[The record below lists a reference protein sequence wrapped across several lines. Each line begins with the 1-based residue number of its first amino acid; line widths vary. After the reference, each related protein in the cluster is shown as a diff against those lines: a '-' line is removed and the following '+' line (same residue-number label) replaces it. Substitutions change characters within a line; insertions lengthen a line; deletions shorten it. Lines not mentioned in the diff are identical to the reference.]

1 MLSNEC
7 CNGCACHNWIKAMG
21 YDPDDSYPDDVC
33 YKCDAEGPY
42 YLFNQAQE
50 YGWGGG
56 AQTME
61 SLRRLREEKEDVIE
75 HLFQYIVQRL
85 KSKINFSGIVVS
97 FEERLGS
104 NEKAIAVADSML
116 TLAASGLECYESDE
130 DAKAYY
136 DQATEGKVPLSVEA
150 FSQFRQLIADEMAIW
165 FVVRGLL
172 LIGEPVEEVERIL
185 TSKLE
190 EL

>member
-1 MLSNEC
+1 MISSEC

-21 YDPDDSYPDDVC
+21 YDPDDSYPEHVC
-33 YKCDAEGPY
+33 YKCGAEGPY

-61 SLRRLREEKEDVIE
+61 SLRRLRQEKEPDIE
-75 HLFQYIVQRL
+75 RLFQHIVQRL
-85 KSKINFSGIVVS
+85 KSKIDYSVIVAS
-97 FEERLGS
+97 FEDSLGS
-104 NEKAIAVADSML
+104 REKAKAVADSMI
-116 TLAASGLECYESDE
+116 TVVASALESFEADE

-136 DQATEGKVPLSVEA
+136 DQATEGLVPLPVEMFA
-150 FSQFRQLIADEMAIW
+150 QFRQLIEDEMAVW
-165 FVVRGLL
+165 FIVRGFL
-172 LIGEPVEEVERIL
+172 LIGEPIEDVERTLI
-185 TSKLE
+185 SKLE

>member
-1 MLSNEC
+1 
-7 CNGCACHNWIKAMG
+7 
-21 YDPDDSYPDDVC
+21 
-33 YKCDAEGPY
+33 
-42 YLFNQAQE
+42 
-50 YGWGGG
+50 
-56 AQTME
+56 
-61 SLRRLREEKEDVIE
+61 
-75 HLFQYIVQRL
+75 
-85 KSKINFSGIVVS
+85 
-97 FEERLGS
+97 
-104 NEKAIAVADSML
+104 ML